1 MQGASE
7 ASAEAYL
14 RYAAQ
19 ANERATRQ
27 HDLSPR
33 SGEAV

>member
-27 HDLSPR
+27 HGLDPR